1 MNNTINVNENVQIDI
16 DLLLKQLPNN
26 YHETC
31 KTEKAIQRNTNSIKS
46 EDDLL
51 RSVFYYVSGHTMLEA
66 AAYIQAVTNSHMSD
80 PGFSKKFRAC
90 GNWIKRLLSDVSV
103 DNKKIYSIGSKL
115 DNRRV
120 LAVDASNVSWAGS
133 ASARYSLHYAFDI
146 VSMSSAIWSVTKQSV
161 GESLTNFEF
170 QKGDIVFGDR
180 AYGTITG
187 IEHCL
192 KCSCDFILRLKNKS
206 FKLFT
211 ADNKE
216 IKLHKLLDEVGQ
228 DCKEFLVYYKNS
240 DSQLCPLRLCA
251 VKKTA
256 EQQEYERKRDQRFE
270 SKKQYKLSKETKYT
284 HNYFFVVTSLG
295 EEFSCE
301 EIMSLYRLRWQVE
314 IAFKRL
320 KSLLEFG
327 ALPTR
332 TGDSCETWLNAKM
345 LFAVLIEKIDD
356 MVFFSQ

>member
-1 MNNTINVNENVQIDI
+1 
-16 DLLLKQLPNN
+16 
-26 YHETC
+26 
-31 KTEKAIQRNTNSIKS
+31 
-46 EDDLL
+46 
-51 RSVFYYVSGHTMLEA
+51 
-66 AAYIQAVTNSHMSD
+66 
-80 PGFSKKFRAC
+80 
-90 GNWIKRLLSDVSV
+90 
-103 DNKKIYSIGSKL
+103 
-115 DNRRV
+115 
-120 LAVDASNVSWAGS
+120 
-133 ASARYSLHYAFDI
+133 
-146 VSMSSAIWSVTKQSV
+146 MSSAIWSVTKQSV